1 MLTNEEVAMGKYRLA
16 GWVSCFAL
24 LVSACG
30 GSSGDGPAQAPSPP
44 PPTAAPEIALQQVF
58 AGLAPAPSAPVSLQ
72 QAPGDATRWFVV
84 EQSGAIRAFVND
96 NDAAASLIFLDIS
109 TRVISGGERGLLGMA
124 FHPGFPDTPEVF
136 VSYTGAPELTSY
148 VSRFTSSDGGQTLD
162 AGSEQVILSVA
173 QDFSNHNGG
182 NIVFGPDGYLYIGFG
197 DGGSA
202 GDPLDRAQ
210 DNTNLLGT
218 MVRIDVDGG
227 NPYAIPASDPGN
239 PFVANQT
246 CPQGFTVGGEECP
259 EIFAWGLRNPW
270 RFSFDRQS
278 GDLWAGDVGQNAW
291 EEIDVVTAG
300 GDYGWDDREGAHCFE
315 PQTGCITD
323 SIDPV
328 TEYDRSLGA
337 SVTGGYV
344 YRGSAV
350 PDLVGWYVFG
360 DFISGR
366 ILAIPADS
374 EAGTEPD
381 VLLENTGL
389 GIAAFGEAV
398 DGELFVVNYGGSI
411 HQVVSAP

>member
-1 MLTNEEVAMGKYRLA
+1 MGKYRL
-16 GWVSCFAL
+16 GRWVAAFAL

-30 GSSGDGPAQAPSPP
+30 GGSGNGATQAPSPP
-44 PPTAAPEIALQQVF
+44 LPPPPAVAPQVALQQVF
-58 AGLAPAPSAPVSLQ
+58 ANLAPALAAPVSLQ

-84 EQSGAIRAFVND
+84 EKAGTVRAFAND
-96 NDAAASLIFLDIS
+96 NDATVTLEFLDIS
-109 TRVISGGERGLLGMA
+109 NRVNSEFNEAGLLGMA
-124 FHPGFPDTPEVF
+124 FHPAFPEVPYVY
-136 VSYTGAPELTSY
+136 VSYTRTGSPLVSY
-148 VSRFTSSDGGQTLD
+148 LSRFTTPDGGATLD
-162 AGSEQVILSVA
+162 AGSELQILTVP

-197 DGGSA
+197 DGGSG

-227 NPYAIPASDPGN
+227 NPYAIPAADPGN
-239 PFVANQT
+239 PFVANPT
-246 CPQGFTVGGEECP
+246 CPLGFTVGGEECP

-270 RFSFDRQS
+270 RFSFDRQT
-278 GDLWAGDVGQNAW
+278 GDLWVGDVGQNAW

-337 SVTGGYV
+337 SVTGGFV

-366 ILAIPADS
+366 LFAIPADS
-374 EAGTEPD
+374 VAGTEPD

-398 DGELFVVNYGGSI
+398 DGELFVVNYFGSI
-411 HQVVSAP
+411 HQLVSAP

>member
-1 MLTNEEVAMGKYRLA
+1 MGNYRRLA
-16 GWVSCFAL
+16 GWPSSFAL

-30 GSSGDGPAQAPSPP
+30 GSSGDGPSVAPP
-44 PPTAAPEIALQQVF
+44 PPPPPPPAATPQVILQQVF
-58 AGLAPAPSAPVSLQ
+58 ANLTPAPASPVSLQ

-84 EQSGAIRAFVND
+84 EQAGLIRAFAND
-96 NDAAASLIFLDIS
+96 SDATATLNFLDIS
-109 TRVISGGERGLLGMA
+109 ARVISGGERGLLGMA
-124 FHPGFPDTPEVF
+124 FHPDFPNTPEVF
-136 VSYTGAPELTSY
+136 VSYTGAPDLTSY
-148 VSRFTSSDGGQTLD
+148 VVRFSSTDGGQTLD
-162 AGSEQVILSVA
+162 ETSEEVILSVP

-197 DGGSA
+197 DGGNG

-218 MVRIDVDGG
+218 VVRIDVDGG
-227 NPYAIPASDPGN
+227 SPYAIPSANPAN
-239 PFVANQT
+239 PFAANAT
-246 CPQGFTVGGEECP
+246 CPAGFTLGGEACP
-259 EIFAWGLRNPW
+259 EILAWGLRNPW

-291 EEIDVVTAG
+291 EEVDVITAG

-315 PQTGCITD
+315 PATGCVTD
-323 SIDPV
+323 SIDPI

-344 YRGSAV
+344 YRGTAV

-366 ILAIPADS
+366 LFGVPGDSATGTPPEVFLESGLA
-374 EAGTEPD
+374 
-381 VLLENTGL
+381 
-389 GIAAFGEAV
+389 IAAFGESV
-398 DGELFVVNYGGSI
+398 DGELFVVDYGGSI
-411 HQVVSAP
+411 HRLLAAP